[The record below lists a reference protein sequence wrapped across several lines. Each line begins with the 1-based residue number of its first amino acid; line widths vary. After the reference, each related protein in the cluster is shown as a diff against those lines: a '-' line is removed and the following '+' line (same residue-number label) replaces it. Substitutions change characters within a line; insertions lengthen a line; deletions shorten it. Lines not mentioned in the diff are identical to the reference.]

1 MILGK
6 HCTYF
11 RSKNSCI
18 SSDYFSDQ
26 YTLSIYIQIK
36 EICDHKVTLHCGVI
50 NGKNLQSIV
59 TYLCAIRYI
68 EKTSNKAKTGL
79 QFIGNSLGKKST

>member
-6 HCTYF
+6 QFGSEKC
-11 RSKNSCI
+11 CI
-18 SSDYFSDQ
+18 SSDYFTDQ
-26 YTLSIYIQIK
+26 YTLSSYLQI
-36 EICDHKVTLHCGVI
+36 EEMCDPKVNLHCGVI

-68 EKTSNKAKTGL
+68 EKTSN
-79 QFIGNSLGKKST
+79 